1 MSSKARSK
9 QGPWQ
14 IKRINSS
21 TGTKGSKMSAA
32 MRNQISV
39 KDQTEILWS
48 FNSTASAGVND
59 GWEYDTSYRFNIVH
73 QPDQNLIKLKL
84 WENGTMIID
93 TGDIIDNSPNSLKG
107 GRLGVY
113 CESQE
118 NILWSA
124 LNYRYFYI

>member
-1 MSSKARSK
+1 MSSKAKSN

-14 IKRINSS
+14 IKRINSQ
-21 TGTKGSKMSAA
+21 TGTTGTTMAYAIRSKSSVP
-32 MRNQISV
+32 NQT
-39 KDQTEILWS
+39 DILWA
-48 FNSTASAGVND
+48 FNSSTSNVSD
-59 GWEYDTSYRFNIVH
+59 GWTYDTSYRFNIVH

-93 TGDIIDNSPNSLKG
+93 TGDIIDNSPKSLKG

-113 CESQE
+113 CESQM

-124 LNYRYFYI
+124 LNYK